1 MRPATERDYYE
12 RIVRTLVYIQRR
24 LDDDLTLDEAA
35 GVAAFSAFHFHR
47 VFRGL
52 VGEPFKEHIRRLR
65 LDDRHCP

>member
-35 GVAAFSAFHFHR
+35 GVAAFSAFHFHACS
-47 VFRGL
+47 GA
-52 VGEPFKEHIRRLR
+52 
-65 LDDRHCP
+65 